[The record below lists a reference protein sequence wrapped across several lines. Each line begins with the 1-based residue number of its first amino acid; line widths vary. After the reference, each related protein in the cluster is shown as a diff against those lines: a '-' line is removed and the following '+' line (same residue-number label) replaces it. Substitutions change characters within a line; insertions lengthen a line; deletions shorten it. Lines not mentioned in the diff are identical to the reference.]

1 MAGLVTGIGALANNA
16 VDGGFPFISKTRI
29 HVEKPRPFESPES
42 IQPIVENIKGD
53 EHEGQISTKNKQIT
67 DEVLF
72 DMFFIKVFSLQN
84 AARKAQARGESGKLW
99 SEYLSRSGF
108 TEQEVSVIK
117 QIASEHAANIA
128 PIHARA
134 MRIIKEARTSLRNG
148 QPLPPPPAELKKF
161 QQERYS
167 VTLNNREKLRARLGA
182 ATVEKARELMR
193 SGASELQIDPA
204 NIGSQYRLDQF
215 RRKMNSTTREGKNN
229 D

>member
-1 MAGLVTGIGALANNA
+1 
-16 VDGGFPFISKTRI
+16 
-29 HVEKPRPFESPES
+29 
-42 IQPIVENIKGD
+42 
-53 EHEGQISTKNKQIT
+53 
-67 DEVLF
+67 
-72 DMFFIKVFSLQN
+72 MFFIKVFSLQN